1 VGGFDAVVL
10 AGGAA
15 RRMGGADK
23 PGLRVGGRSMLEW
36 VVEAVRGADAVVVVG
51 PPRPRPRA
59 RYVREDP
66 PGAGPLPALR
76 AGLAEVGSDWFA
88 LLAADMPFLD
98 RAAVAALRAA
108 AAPGDGAV
116 LVDGDGQ
123 PQWLAGVWRT
133 AAVRAALADYP
144 GRSLRGLLGPLDPA
158 RVVRPAAARD
168 CDTPEELA
176 RARRDRSAAEKERS
190 GR

>member
-1 VGGFDAVVL
+1 MDGFDAVIL

-15 RRMGGADK
+15 RRLGGVDK
-23 PGLRVGGRSMLEW
+23 PGLRVGGRAMLEW
-36 VVEAVRGADAVVVVG
+36 VVEAVHEASAVVVVG
-51 PPRPRPRA
+51 PARPSPPA

-76 AGLAEVGSDWFA
+76 TGLAEVGSAWFA

-98 RAAVAALRAA
+98 GAAVAALRAA
-108 AAPGDGAV
+108 AAPGAGAV
-116 LVDGDGQ
+116 LVDAEGQ

-133 AAVRAALADYP
+133 AAVRTAVADYA
-144 GRSLRGLLGPLDPA
+144 GSSLRGLLAPLGPA
-158 RVVRPAAARD
+158 RVAFAEAARD

-176 RARRDRSAAEKERS
+176 RARRDR
-190 GR
+190 